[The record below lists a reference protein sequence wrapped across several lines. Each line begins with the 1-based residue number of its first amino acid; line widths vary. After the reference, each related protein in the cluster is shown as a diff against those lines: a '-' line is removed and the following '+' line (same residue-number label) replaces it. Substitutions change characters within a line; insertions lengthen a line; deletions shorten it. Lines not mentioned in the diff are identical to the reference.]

1 MKKLIALITIVLPLL
16 VSCGP
21 SEKEKEA
28 EQAKEQL
35 IEDIKKVE
43 TVTEEIME
51 ETENLKNEVESAT
64 NEIDSLLQDI

>member
-21 SEKEKEA
+21 SEKEKE
-28 EQAKEQL
+28 EEKAKEQL
-35 IEDIKKVE
+35 IESIKEVE
-43 TVTEEIME
+43 AVTDEIKQ
-51 ETENLKNEVESAT
+51 ETENLQNEVESAV

>member
-21 SEKEKEA
+21 SEKEKE
-28 EQAKEQL
+28 EEKVKEQL
-35 IEDIKKVE
+35 IESIKEVE
-43 TVTEEIME
+43 AVTDEIKQ
-51 ETENLKNEVESAT
+51 ETENLQNEVESAV